1 MSDSR
6 KRRLTVKGALTPPE
20 QVQDLP
26 LDDPFAFSLYRPQDA
41 AGLHVYQYHHLDD
54 LSFARKPEKV
64 FANLKPAE
72 LKRLV
77 DAVEQ
82 RFRTAGWEGD
92 GKLEVLWLPPF
103 VDVGVED
110 TWGTY
115 LWHVKQENNG
125 TSWIG
130 SKHALGFGRI
140 KDQNERFPYETH
152 AQVSIVYDAGLTMVR
167 GVEANLKRVR
177 SRISA
182 LDRLSDPQVE
192 EIANEL
198 RIAAQGELTSGFQTF
213 LDDCYL
219 ELLTDILE
227 RGNRSNLHLARLKVN
242 LDLSGVQSVDDRH
255 LRDREREEI
264 RKWLTLKGLVHD
276 V

>member
-26 LDDPFAFSLYRPQDA
+26 LEDPFAFSLYRPQDA

-92 GKLEVLWLPPF
+92 GKLEVLWL
-103 VDVGVED
+103 
-110 TWGTY
+110 
-115 LWHVKQENNG
+115 
-125 TSWIG
+125 
-130 SKHALGFGRI
+130 
-140 KDQNERFPYETH
+140 
-152 AQVSIVYDAGLTMVR
+152 
-167 GVEANLKRVR
+167 
-177 SRISA
+177 
-182 LDRLSDPQVE
+182 
-192 EIANEL
+192 
-198 RIAAQGELTSGFQTF
+198 
-213 LDDCYL
+213 
-219 ELLTDILE
+219 
-227 RGNRSNLHLARLKVN
+227 
-242 LDLSGVQSVDDRH
+242 
-255 LRDREREEI
+255 
-264 RKWLTLKGLVHD
+264 
-276 V
+276 